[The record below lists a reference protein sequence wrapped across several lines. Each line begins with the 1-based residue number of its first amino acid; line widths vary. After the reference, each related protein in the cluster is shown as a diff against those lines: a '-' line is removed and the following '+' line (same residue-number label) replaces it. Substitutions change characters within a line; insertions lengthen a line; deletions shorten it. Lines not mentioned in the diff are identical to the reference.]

1 MIYHITSTS
10 WNGYI
15 ELEFNEL
22 GLMTRSDITQAG
34 LNEAQQIWF
43 LKNCRE
49 LSELQRVI
57 KGTTATLTEVKE
69 EITFDK
75 FWERYNEKIKSSKKK
90 ALTTWLRLPKPEQIK
105 AYNHIKKYEAN
116 ISPGVA
122 KKYAETY
129 LNAELWNN

>member
-10 WNGYI
+10 WTGYI
-15 ELEFNEL
+15 ELEFNSI
-22 GLMTRSDITQAG
+22 GLMIRSDITQAV

-57 KGTTATLTEVKE
+57 KGTSATLTEVKLE
-69 EITFDK
+69 VTFDL
-75 FWERYNEKIKSSKKK
+75 FWNRYDEKIRSSKKK
-90 ALTTWLRLPKPEQIK
+90 SLTTWNRLRKDDQVK
-105 AYNHIKKYEAN
+105 AYQYIKKYEQSMA
-116 ISPGVA
+116 PGVA